1 VGVRNAFWERVS
13 TAQVARMA
21 EMACGSM
28 KREVPD
34 VYAGGIG
41 PIDVVAGIE
50 CRIECRIEVDD
61 LDRSQR
67 PPLLHA

>member
-1 VGVRNAFWERVS
+1 MGVRNAFWERVS

-50 CRIECRIEVDD
+50 CRIEVDD

>member
-21 EMACGSM
+21 EMACGST

-50 CRIECRIEVDD
+50 CRIEVDD

>member
-1 VGVRNAFWERVS
+1 MGVRNAFWERVS

-21 EMACGSM
+21 EMACGST

-50 CRIECRIEVDD
+50 CRIEVDD

>member
-1 VGVRNAFWERVS
+1 
-13 TAQVARMA
+13 MA
-21 EMACGSM
+21 EMACGST

-34 VYAGGIG
+34 AYAGGIG

-50 CRIECRIEVDD
+50 CRIECHIEVDD